1 MAVAR
6 LVPDRTAVLLVDL
19 QERLV
24 PVMREPQRLVVQAAR
39 LLDAAA
45 VLNVPVLVT
54 EQYRKGLGATVPE
67 LEQRLTGARARV
79 EKMRFSAYVEPVQ
92 QELSRLGARCVLVA
106 GIESHVCVLQTC
118 LDLVEAGYAAA
129 VAVDAVSSRRAVDQD
144 VAIQR
149 MIQAGVVPVTVE
161 AAVMELTQ
169 EAGTDR
175 FKAILPLIKA

>member
-1 MAVAR
+1 
-6 LVPDRTAVLLVDL
+6 
-19 QERLV
+19 
-24 PVMREPQRLVVQAAR
+24 
-39 LLDAAA
+39 
-45 VLNVPVLVT
+45 
-54 EQYRKGLGATVPE
+54 
-67 LEQRLTGARARV
+67 
-79 EKMRFSAYVEPVQ
+79 
-92 QELSRLGARCVLVA
+92 LVA

-118 LDLVEAGYAAA
+118 LDLVEAGYTAA
-129 VAVDAVSSRRAVDQD
+129 VAVDAVSSRRAADQD